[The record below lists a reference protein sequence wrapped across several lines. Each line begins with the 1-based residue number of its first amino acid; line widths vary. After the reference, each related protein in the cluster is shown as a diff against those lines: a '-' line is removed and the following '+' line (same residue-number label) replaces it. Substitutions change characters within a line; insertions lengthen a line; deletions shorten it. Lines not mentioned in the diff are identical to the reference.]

1 MVTDFNCSM
10 DAKQVGC
17 RIALARKKRG
27 ITLKEL
33 GFAVGVHHSQI
44 SRIERGQVRLIGKNM
59 QKICIFL
66 GLEPV
71 RESSAEPAVTF
82 IARAEALLQEWPE
95 SEAVLNTLMDVLEMA
110 LARKRVS

>member
-1 MVTDFNCSM
+1 M

-27 ITLKEL
+27 MTLKGL

-59 QKICIFL
+59 QKICTFL
-66 GLEPV
+66 GVDLMGDNT
-71 RESSAEPAVTF
+71 AQPAGAF
-82 IARAEALLQEWPE
+82 MARAEALFQEWPE
-95 SEAVLNTLMDVLEMA
+95 SEAVLNTLMDALETA
-110 LARKRVS
+110 LAGKRVSRHRI

>member
-1 MVTDFNCSM
+1 M

-27 ITLKEL
+27 MTLKGL

-66 GLEPV
+66 ELEPMGD
-71 RESSAEPAVTF
+71 STAKPADTF

-95 SEAVLNTLMDVLEMA
+95 SEAVLSTLMDALEMA
-110 LARKRVS
+110 LARH